1 MQYKQ
6 GIEMVYN
13 ITVMGNIVK
22 KKKKI
27 ALYNYIFFVDA
38 KAWKNIHGEGDDS
51 QHAMAWKSTS

>member
-1 MQYKQ
+1 
-6 GIEMVYN
+6 MVYN

-38 KAWKNIHGEGDDS
+38 KA
-51 QHAMAWKSTS
+51 